1 MRLLLC
7 LAALARTNAGRER
20 TPLTWVVAFGPPPP
34 PPAQLPAGAQVS
46 ISKVRTVTSGVR
58 RLGLEFSTQS
68 SPKVRPPTRVHARMV
83 AELECTSSSAYA

>member
-20 TPLTWVVAFGPPPP
+20 TPLTCVVAFGPP